1 MLINGVSKKFV
12 PFWIDAAEDIENDP
26 YTTDCSDVTTE
37 TNPHAY
43 TELSIQNGALN
54 SVVCIK
60 KLPGNIYDSYDVKI
74 PVQFL
79 VFSAW
84 GQYSSCSKTCGN
96 GNKVRSRE
104 CISGICS
111 LATTTELTETE
122 ACYESYC
129 KSFLN
134 SLAFSPRPALELIRR
149 SC

>member
-1 MLINGVSKKFV
+1 MINGVHKKFV
-12 PFWIDAAEDIENDP
+12 PFWIDAAEDIENDL
-26 YTTDCSDVTTE
+26 YTTDCSDATTE

-43 TELSIQNGALN
+43 TELSIQNGALD

-60 KLPGNIYDSYDVKI
+60 KLPGNIYDSYEVKI
-74 PVQFL
+74 PVKFL

-104 CISGICS
+104 CIGGICS
-111 LATTTELTETE
+111 LASKTELTETE
-122 ACYESYC
+122 ACYESDC

-134 SLAFSPRPALELIRR
+134 SLAFSLRPA
-149 SC
+149 